1 MSKIIAKSLKSPGV
15 VGIIIGMDIFIVL
28 LYLDLLGTVVFAIS
42 GLLAVHGKQLDLFGA
57 VLIAMVTAIGGGT
70 LRDLILGEPVF
81 WVLNNLYIYLVIG
94 TTFAVL
100 LFARYR
106 ALPVQLILYFDALGL
121 AVFTILGVNKAL
133 ELGFSYPIAIITGVM
148 TGVFGGIIRDVL
160 VGEVPLI
167 FRKEIYATASFFGGI
182 IYVLMQSTSLPV
194 EIPIIVAIL
203 FIFILRTWAVKFN
216 KSLPVLDVHRD

>member
-1 MSKIIAKSLKSPGV
+1 M
-15 VGIIIGMDIFIVL
+15 
-28 LYLDLLGTVVFAIS
+28 FAIS
-42 GLLAVHGKQLDLFGA
+42 GLLAVHGKQLDLFGTI
-57 VLIAMVTAIGGGT
+57 LIAMVTAIGGGT

-133 ELGFSYPIAIITGVM
+133 ELGFSYPIAIITGIM
-148 TGVFGGIIRDVL
+148 TGV
-160 VGEVPLI
+160 
-167 FRKEIYATASFFGGI
+167 FGGI
-182 IYVLMQSTSLPV
+182 IYVLMQSTYLPV